1 MLPEKYRIALIVISK
16 RLAGTDWCLVGS
28 SNLVLQGLAVGAGD
42 IDIKIP
48 IRDVDF
54 VQKALQEY
62 CVKPIKYSENEK
74 FRSYFGQFTIQSI
87 SIDVMSD
94 LSVHTNSGWI
104 DTTLLDF
111 KTIQIGVDGAMLPCL
126 DLKSEWTSYKLLGR
140 TEMTERIRR
149 FIEERKQETLDR
161 C

>member
-62 CVKPIKYSENEK
+62 CVKANKV
-74 FRSYFGQFTIQSI
+74 FGKRKI
-87 SIDVMSD
+87 SLLLRPVY
-94 LSVHTNSGWI
+94 NS
-104 DTTLLDF
+104 
-111 KTIQIGVDGAMLPCL
+111 KHQH
-126 DLKSEWTSYKLLGR
+126 
-140 TEMTERIRR
+140 
-149 FIEERKQETLDR
+149 
-161 C
+161 